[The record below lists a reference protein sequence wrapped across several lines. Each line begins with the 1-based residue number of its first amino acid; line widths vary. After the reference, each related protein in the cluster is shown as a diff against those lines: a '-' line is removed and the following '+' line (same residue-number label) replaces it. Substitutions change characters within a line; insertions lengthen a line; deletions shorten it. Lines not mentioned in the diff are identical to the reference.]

1 MIYEMNFIR
10 DLARNDKKPIEGWG
24 YLEGIIKWNAGGF
37 ELMRPEWK
45 YSMVSVRSPKLE
57 FDSSCESKCVDLGWT
72 TEYAFPERA
81 KVDQEI
87 SRMKQMMG

>member
-1 MIYEMNFIR
+1 
-10 DLARNDKKPIEGWG
+10 
-24 YLEGIIKWNAGGF
+24 
-37 ELMRPEWK
+37 MRPEWK

-72 TEYAFPERA
+72 TEYIFPDRA